1 MRLRSDRQCEGFTG
15 IVEWVG
21 QIMLVWFYS
30 NILID
35 SDSNYLI
42 YRWLLVR
49 RDKYQLQYILNTL
62 FLIPEDSI
70 RPAHN

>member
-30 NILID
+30 NIYIYWFGFELL
-35 SDSNYLI
+35 N
-42 YRWLLVR
+42 YRWL
-49 RDKYQLQYILNTL
+49 Y
-62 FLIPEDSI
+62 
-70 RPAHN
+70 